1 MDVEDGRHFR
11 NVMDDNHP
19 PADWEAKLLRAI
31 TDGTVDL
38 LQASHSKGSV
48 YTGAAGVA
56 YVLLDLAT
64 SGLHED
70 PPAACREALRRLEE
84 AEAACDPRRV
94 TLLEGQ
100 AGCVALKAWAHN
112 VLEQHALEE
121 QCIRRLSQLADR
133 ATALPDG
140 ECEVLYGR
148 CGFLGA
154 VLLVRQRLE
163 DPRLLAAPA
172 AELVRQVI
180 TTGQRQA
187 RDGWPLYYEWHEK
200 CYLGAAHG
208 IAGILHTLLQLPAE
222 LALAG
227 SDAANLVRTTA
238 EKLMDCRFR
247 SGNLPSSLGNS
258 KDRLVQFCHGATGM
272 VSLALRLSTDS
283 KDSHHKELAQQFGQT
298 VWIRG
303 LLRKGLGLCH
313 GIPGNGF
320 ALLKLHPGELWLNRA
335 LHFAVFAIEHKDDLL
350 PEADRPYSL
359 FEGLA
364 GAVCFWV
371 AALKAARGSSVNF
384 PCYDSCDGN
393 EQNHLL
399 SFR

>member
-11 NVMDDNHP
+11 NVMDDRRP
-19 PADWEAKLLRAI
+19 PAEWEAKLLQAI
-31 TDGTVDL
+31 RDGMSDL
-38 LQASHSKGSV
+38 LRAGHSKGSV
-48 YTGAAGVA
+48 YTGSAGVA

-70 PPAACREALRRLEE
+70 PPAASREALRRLDEAEE
-84 AEAACDPRRV
+84 ACDRRRV

-100 AGCVALKAWAHN
+100 AGCVALKAWAHHI
-112 VLEQHALEE
+112 LEQHIEAET
-121 QCIRRLSQLADR
+121 CVRRLSQLADR
-133 ATALPDG
+133 ATDLPEG

-180 TTGQRQA
+180 TAGKKQA
-187 RDGWPLYYEWHEK
+187 KDSWPLYYEWHEK
-200 CYLGAAHG
+200 CYFGAAHG

-227 SDAANLVRTTA
+227 PDATDLVWSTVK
-238 EKLMDCRFR
+238 KLMDCRFS
-247 SGNLPSSLGNS
+247 SGNVPSSLGNA
-258 KDRLVQFCHGATGM
+258 KDRLVQFCHGAAGM
-272 VSLALRLSTDS
+272 VSLGLAL
-283 KDSHHKELAQQFGQT
+283 KVEEAEAFGQV

-320 ALLKLHPGELWLNRA
+320 ALLKLHPTGEVWLNRA
-335 LHFAVFAIEHKDDLL
+335 LHFAVFAVEHKEELL

-364 GAVCFWV
+364 GAVCFW
-371 AALKAARGSSVNF
+371 AATLKAARGTKVSF
-384 PCYDSCDGN
+384 PCYD
-393 EQNHLL
+393 
-399 SFR
+399 FM